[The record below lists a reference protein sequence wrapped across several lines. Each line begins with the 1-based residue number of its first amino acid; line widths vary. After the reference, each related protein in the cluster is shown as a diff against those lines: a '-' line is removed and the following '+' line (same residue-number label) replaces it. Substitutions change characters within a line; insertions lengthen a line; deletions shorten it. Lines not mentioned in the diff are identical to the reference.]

1 MQKALESQKMNEKS
15 KKIHFTQ
22 AADMIGSGSTGST
35 LTITQNNTRRDC
47 TIVFEAAY
55 VPNAKLILT
64 DDHRFLEIIAERE
77 DINDLFWKTSLK
89 VFKVDL
95 RMTICAA
102 ETEIIGLYI

>member
-1 MQKALESQKMNEKS
+1 MKKALECQRMNEKR
-15 KKIHFTQ
+15 KKFRFTE
-22 AADMIGSGSTGST
+22 AADMIGSGST
-35 LTITQNNTRRDC
+35 LTITQNSTRRDC
-47 TIVFEAAY
+47 TIIFEAAY

-64 DDHRFLEIIAERE
+64 DDHRFLELIAEWE
-77 DINDLFWKTSLK
+77 DVNHLFWETSLK